1 VLNKTTA
8 RNFLAPSTLSSQRP
22 HPSDFLSKST
32 LASFALFARDS
43 ALSRSSSW
51 KKVQICLVKRRFFR
65 LKCLTEPLQEIFSR
79 QGAKRAKKKIFSYI
93 SKLGVLCVFAR
104 VIILQRFATDN
115 FKYVWL
121 VFTPESLNCSR
132 FYHRSYSGQMLLNPI
147 LVKAIA
153 IAPQGFFS
161 CCS

>member
-1 VLNKTTA
+1 LPAKFGHFPFRDVDGFVTVGLTA
-8 RNFLAPSTLSSQRP
+8 NDGAPIGQGQSRFANREHRLKELLSC
-22 HPSDFLSKST
+22 
-32 LASFALFARDS
+32 
-43 ALSRSSSW
+43 RSMCAESG
-51 KKVQICLVKRRFFR
+51 RFFR